1 MERAQQMTNTSA
13 IGNVLLGAVIA
24 NVLLFSATTAQAQ
37 TPSPTTCLDAVGV
50 WKSSVGSILT
60 IKSVQ
65 NNQIQGTFLREPP
78 AVAITGSIG
87 PAVKGNC
94 TLSFS
99 AYWPQSGKYYA
110 TVTSYTGVLNVN
122 EKKISV
128 VFLYVDPKAPSY
140 QTVSVGNDFFTHVK
154 P

>member
-1 MERAQQMTNTSA
+1 MGT
-13 IGNVLLGAVIA
+13 VIA

-37 TPSPTTCLDAVGV
+37 TPSPTTCPDAVGV
-50 WKSSVGSILT
+50 WKSSAGSILT
-60 IKSVQ
+60 IESVQ
-65 NNQIQGTFLREPP
+65 NNQIQGTFLRKPP

-110 TVTSYTGVLNVN
+110 TVTSYTGELNV
-122 EKKISV
+122 KDKIIQV
-128 VFLYVDPKAPSY
+128 VFLYVDPKAASY
-140 QTVSVGNDFFTHVK
+140 QSVSVGSDVFK
-154 P
+154 PFKHKP